1 MIKTTKFIMIY
12 IGLSAF
18 LCSCEN
24 PIEKQVDYLL
34 PDTNTLELI
43 SKKETGITCF
53 NIYKVSGDINT
64 NELSQFPENV
74 ISKNEKVV
82 IKWHK
87 PTNNE
92 IRDIRLFLEEEQSH
106 NEFATKLLNEIPMDN
121 YLMALIYDKDKSPLG
136 IKGYSVY
143 DWMELYFLDLTNKKL
158 IHISYGK
165 F

>member
-1 MIKTTKFIMIY
+1 MIKSAKFIMIF
-12 IGLSAF
+12 IGLNAF
-18 LCSCEN
+18 LYSCEN
-24 PIEKQVDYLL
+24 TYEKQIGYLL

-43 SKKETGITCF
+43 SKKETGITYF
-53 NIYKVSGDINT
+53 NIYKVSGDIDT
-64 NELSQFPENV
+64 NELSQFPQNV

-92 IRDIRLFLEEEQSH
+92 IKDIRMFFKEEQSN
-106 NEFATKLLNEIPMDN
+106 NESATKLLNKISMDN

-136 IKGYSVY
+136 IKGYSVS
-143 DWMELYFLDLTNKKL
+143 DWMELYFLDLKNKKL